1 MRPGIIVIVVSIT
14 IALLAWT
21 GGRCLVVDHPE
32 RGDAIVVFA
41 GDGNDE
47 RYHRGLQLLNAGYGR
62 LLLVDVKG
70 DQVLF
75 GRPLAVQEEEFIQ
88 RSAGNLA
95 DHVSVCRTG
104 GNSTDEE
111 TKDVQRCLQD
121 WNVKAIVL
129 VTSDFHTRR
138 ALSTF
143 RCRLPQYRWSI
154 AATRDPSTFGE
165 NWWQHRE
172 WARTALLESM
182 RMVWWEI
189 VDRRRK

>member
-1 MRPGIIVIVVSIT
+1 MRLGIIVIVVSIT

-21 GGRCLVVDHPE
+21 AGRCLVVDHPE
-32 RGDAIVVFA
+32 RGDAIVVLA
-41 GDGNDE
+41 GDFNDE

-70 DQVLF
+70 DHVLF

-95 DHVSVCRTG
+95 DHVSVCRAMG
-104 GNSTDEE
+104 QSTAEE
-111 TKDVQRCLQD
+111 AKDVQRCLQD
-121 WNVKAIVL
+121 RNVKAIVL
-129 VTSDFHTRR
+129 VTSDYHTRR

-143 RCRLPQYRWSI
+143 RSRLPQYRWSI
-154 AATRDPSTFGE
+154 AATEEPATFGE

-172 WARTALLESM
+172 WAKTALLESM
-182 RMVWWEI
+182 RMGWWEI
-189 VDRRRK
+189 VDRWRK